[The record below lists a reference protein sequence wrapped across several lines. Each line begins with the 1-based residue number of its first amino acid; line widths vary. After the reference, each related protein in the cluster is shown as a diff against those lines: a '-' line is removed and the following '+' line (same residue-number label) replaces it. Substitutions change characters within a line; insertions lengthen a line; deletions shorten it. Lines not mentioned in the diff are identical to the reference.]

1 MEIYLRKL
9 SYIALFFGTLPMLI
23 VMVVVGI
30 VAALAISFPWVLAMM
45 TGLMLNGISP
55 TVIVILMLTMI

>member
-1 MEIYLRKL
+1 MSLL
-9 SYIALFFGTLPMLI
+9 FGTIPLL
-23 VMVVVGI
+23 VGMVVVGI
-30 VAALAISFPWVLAMM
+30 VTALAVDFPWVLGLM

>member
-1 MEIYLRKL
+1 MEIYIRKL
-9 SYIALFFGTLPMLI
+9 SYISLFFGELPMLI

-30 VAALAISFPWVLAMM
+30 VAALAINFPWVLGMM

-55 TVIVILMLTMI
+55 TVIVMLMLTMI

>member
-1 MEIYLRKL
+1 MEIYIRKL
-9 SYIALFFGTLPMLI
+9 SYIALFFGEIPMLI
-23 VMVVVGI
+23 VMVVVGL
-30 VAALAISFPWVLAMM
+30 VAALAIHFPWVLAMM

>member
-1 MEIYLRKL
+1 MEIYIRKL
-9 SYIALFFGTLPMLI
+9 SYIALLFGEIPMLI

-30 VAALAISFPWVLAMM
+30 VAALAVNFPWVLGMM